1 MPLISNN
8 YIITPMVNLEEQLK
22 ILVELQGLDTQIL
35 KIERDLESIPEEIK
49 RAEEAFKEKAAN
61 LKKLEDGVKTLQ
73 LKRKEKE
80 IDLESKEGSIK
91 KFQSQLYQIKTN
103 KEYSALEGEIARV
116 KADNSLIEEEI
127 LKIFDQ
133 LDAENQKIAKEKEF
147 LKVEEVMLAEEKK
160 KFDEE
165 VRRLRAEVDNLRTQR
180 TALAEGIDKSILA
193 KYDRILKSKD
203 GLAVVPVA
211 GDSCQG
217 CFRILPPQVIH
228 EIKMKKDL
236 VFCGSCARILYLEE

>member
-1 MPLISNN
+1 MI
-8 YIITPMVNLEEQLK
+8 NLEEQLK
-22 ILVELQGLDTQIL
+22 LLIELQGLDTQIL
-35 KIERDLESIPEEIK
+35 RIERDLESIPQELKEMDDAFEEK
-49 RAEEAFKEKAAN
+49 KGSLKKSEDAFKA
-61 LKKLEDGVKTLQ
+61 LQ
-73 LKRKEKE
+73 MKRKDKE
-80 IDLESKEGSIK
+80 MDLASKEGSIK

-133 LDAENQKIAKEKEF
+133 MDIENQKISKEREF
-147 LKVEEVMLAEEKK
+147 LKAEEGKLAQQKK

-165 VRRLRAEVDNLRTQR
+165 VSRINTEAQGLNAQRAI
-180 TALAEGIDKSILA
+180 LAGKTDKAMLA
-193 KYDRILKSKD
+193 KYDRIMKSKD

-228 EIKMKKDL
+228 EIRTKKEL
-236 VFCGSCARILYLEE
+236 VCCGSCARILYIEE